1 MAPANSEANGQQ
13 RRRVDGTV
21 SMVNFAQRKGQT
33 RAIKECKKRKEK
45 KVFQTAKHLRRYRKA
60 MKQEGYEAG
69 TGASRKRVVEEPS
82 SALSSSSSGKEETI
96 PLAEAEKKM
105 RRPKANP
112 FAKAQEQAEAKKNQ
126 VAQNIL
132 EKETNEKDREQK
144 LKLRRKQTKLLSKRS
159 KRGQPIIK
167 NMVDNLLIKLQK
179 DQNP

>member
-1 MAPANSEANGQQ
+1 MAPGNSEQNNQP

-45 KVFQTAKHLRRYRKA
+45 KVLQTAKHLRRYRKV

-69 TGASRKRVVEEPS
+69 TGASRKREEPS
-82 SALSSSSSGKEETI
+82 ASALSSGNEET
-96 PLAEAEKKM
+96 PPAETEKKQ

-112 FAKAQEQAEAKKNQ
+112 FAKAQEQAKAKKEQ
-126 VAQNIL
+126 FAQNIL
-132 EKETNEKDREQK
+132 DKETNEKDKEQK
-144 LKLRRKQTKLLSKRS
+144 LKQRRKQTKLLSKRS

-167 NMVDNLLIKLQK
+167 NMVDNLLIKLRK
-179 DQNP
+179 DLDP

>member
-1 MAPANSEANGQQ
+1 MAPANSEQKSPQ

-33 RAIKECKKRKEK
+33 RAIKECKKRKDK
-45 KVFQTAKHLRRYRKA
+45 KVLQTAKHLRRYHKV

-69 TGASRKRVVEEPS
+69 TGASRKRVEEEPS
-82 SALSSSSSGKEETI
+82 VSVSASSGKEET
-96 PLAEAEKKM
+96 PSAEIEKKE

-112 FAKAQEQAEAKKNQ
+112 FAKAQEQAKARKEKF
-126 VAQNIL
+126 AQNIL
-132 EKETNEKDREQK
+132 DKETNEKDREQK
-144 LKLRRKQTKLLSKRS
+144 LKQRRRQTKLLNKRS

-179 DQNP
+179 EQHP